1 MDRTELFEAVKA
13 YAHRTDLT
21 DALLDLFLE
30 LTESTIAQS
39 VRVQETTVFTTIDTE
54 ATAPVVGNSWA
65 LPDDYLQMIDVRFN
79 SSGNRVV
86 TVQAVGRDEISAA
99 SHGGGGGPAVYSV
112 YDGVIELRPGPG
124 GREVELIYFSRLVP
138 LTSSAPDNDLLT
150 AYPGLYLW
158 GMLGEVWNWAQDA
171 DLLGQARAQ
180 YAGEVE
186 RTNLSGWNADFG
198 TTPRGS
204 SGYNYVGAGARQ

>member
-1 MDRTELFEAVKA
+1 MDRTELFEAVRS

-39 VRVQETTVFTTIDTE
+39 VRVQETTVFATIDTE
-54 ATAPVVGNSWA
+54 GTAPVVGNSWA
-65 LPDDYLQMIDVRFN
+65 LPDDYLQMIDVRHN
-79 SSGNRVV
+79 ASGNRVV

-124 GREVELIYFSRLVP
+124 GRVVELIYFSRLAP
-138 LTSSAPDNDLLT
+138 LTTGPGQNDLLD

-158 GMLGEVWNWAQDA
+158 GMLSEVWAWAQDS
-171 DLLGQARAQ
+171 DLQLESRTL
-180 YAGEVE
+180 YEGEV
-186 RTNLSGWNADFG
+186 RRSNLQGWNADFG

-204 SGYNYVGAGARQ
+204 SGYNYAGAGARQ